1 MSYSNKRALA
11 ASAFCLWLVLCVQIS
26 VVRSALHSRALS
38 SVASGNTNAIGEGE
52 AETEEAESIAAN
64 EPSYKKQQPTR
75 QRSNVSTKRD
85 FSEKMSWQCANNAS
99 CLHTLATDMLQAY
112 RRGETI
118 SLGFMDLAKLPPVGD
133 KEKEKLGGAATG
145 RGISS
150 FVDFISGNAVRI
162 PVGPMVFSVQRAED
176 DGNYI
181 EIALLKKASS
191 QGRGGLGGGGLGG
204 GGGGG
209 GEGLLSSLGSGIGGG
224 NGGGGMLGGGG
235 NDGGGGLRGRF
246 RKQKQE
252 KDKKQFQMYIPMYLA
267 ATTFGWTMVAA
278 KAVGLLT
285 LKALA
290 VSKLAFIVAAMVI
303 VKKLMDNASEKMMYQ
318 FPEHTPYMMPY
329 SMDYGMHPEMASGGE
344 MYPAAL
350 QLAAAPMQ
358 HHSVGHS
365 GIENLAA
372 ESSLHHNIADMQNS
386 TQVLAALN
394 AVHLGPKV
402 KREDSWLGKIG
413 WRMSLRSVNSPFKRT
428 FYGHPFKPTRYN
440 EFLMR
445 NQNWSRRNDEQIA
458 VKVALAAAAA
468 ANEEEE
474 QEEVELGEDD
484 IFNEEE
490 NIKDT
495 FEFLGMELNKKAD
508 SVHKLS

>member
-1 MSYSNKRALA
+1 M
-11 ASAFCLWLVLCVQIS
+11 
-26 VVRSALHSRALS
+26 RSALHSRALA
-38 SVASGNTNAIGEGE
+38 SVDSASDTNAIGEGE
-52 AETEEAESIAAN
+52 TETEEAESVTSSGQ
-64 EPSYKKQQPTR
+64 SYKRQQPAR
-75 QRSNVSTKRD
+75 PKSNVSVKRD

-99 CLHTLATDMLQAY
+99 CLHTLASDMLQAY
-112 RRGETI
+112 KHGETI

-133 KEKEKLGGAATG
+133 KDKEKLGSAGTG

-150 FVDFISGNAVRI
+150 FVDFISGNAIRI

-181 EIALLKKASS
+181 EVALLKKASGS
-191 QGRGGLGGGGLGG
+191 QGRGGLLGGGLGG

-209 GEGLLSSLGSGIGGG
+209 VEGLLSGLGSGMGGG
-224 NGGGGMLGGGG
+224 NGGGGLMGGGG
-235 NDGGGGLRGRF
+235 NGGGGHRGRF

-318 FPEHTPYMMPY
+318 FPEHSPYMMPY
-329 SMDYGMHPEMASGGE
+329 NMDYGMHPEMASGGE

-372 ESSLHHNIADMQNS
+372 ESSLHHNIADMHNG

-402 KREDSWLGKIG
+402 KREDSWLGK
-413 WRMSLRSVNSPFKRT
+413 T
-428 FYGHPFKPTRYN
+428 
-440 EFLMR
+440 
-445 NQNWSRRNDEQIA
+445 
-458 VKVALAAAAA
+458 AAA
-468 ANEEEE
+468 
-474 QEEVELGEDD
+474 
-484 IFNEEE
+484 
-490 NIKDT
+490 
-495 FEFLGMELNKKAD
+495 
-508 SVHKLS
+508 SVGVRRPLVYNYVQPHHPYYRA

>member
-1 MSYSNKRALA
+1 MSYSNKQAIA
-11 ASAFCLWLVLCVQIS
+11 ASGFCLWLVLCVQIS
-26 VVRSALHSRALS
+26 AVRSALHSRALS

-52 AETEEAESIAAN
+52 AETEEAESVAAN
-64 EPSYKKQQPTR
+64 EPNYKKQQPTR
-75 QRSNVSTKRD
+75 QKSNVSAKRD

-99 CLHTLATDMLQAY
+99 CLHTLASDMLQAY
-112 RRGETI
+112 KHGETI

-133 KEKEKLGGAATG
+133 KHKEKFGRVATG

-150 FVDFISGNAVRI
+150 FVDFIGGNAIRI

-176 DGNYI
+176 DDNYI
-181 EIALLKKASS
+181 EIALLKKASGS
-191 QGRGGLGGGGLGG
+191 QGRGGL

-209 GEGLLSSLGSGIGGG
+209 GEGLLSSLGGGSGIGGG
-224 NGGGGMLGGGG
+224 NGVGGMMGGGGG
-235 NDGGGGLRGRF
+235 NGGGGGLHGRF

-344 MYPAAL
+344 MYPAGL

-358 HHSVGHS
+358 HHGVGHS

-413 WRMSLRSVNSPFKRT
+413 WRMPLRSVNSPFKRT
-428 FYGHPFKPTRYN
+428 FHGHPFKPTRYN
-440 EFLMR
+440 ELLMR
-445 NQNWSRRNDEQIA
+445 NQNWRRRNDEQIA

-468 ANEEEE
+468 TNEEEE
-474 QEEVELGEDD
+474 QNELELGEDD

-495 FEFLGMELNKKAD
+495 FEFLGMQLNKKSG
-508 SVHKLS
+508 SVHNLSYS